1 MCFPHSVAARQ
12 VAGPLIHAIYG
23 SFVELSA
30 DSISIL
36 VHRRTRNGR
45 FIAVRQLTKLRNGD
59 THHIPVLH
67 YDQCHPIA
75 ESNLHL
81 EIRTLSAIPLHRI
94 VISCVWI
101 ARSATSILSPWCLL
115 Q

>member
-36 VHRRTRNGR
+36 VHRRTRNGAIHR
-45 FIAVRQLTKLRNGD
+45 SSAID
-59 THHIPVLH
+59 E
-67 YDQCHPIA
+67 IA
-75 ESNLHL
+75 E
-81 EIRTLSAIPLHRI
+81 RRY
-94 VISCVWI
+94 
-101 ARSATSILSPWCLL
+101 SPHPCAALRPVSPDCGE
-115 Q
+115 